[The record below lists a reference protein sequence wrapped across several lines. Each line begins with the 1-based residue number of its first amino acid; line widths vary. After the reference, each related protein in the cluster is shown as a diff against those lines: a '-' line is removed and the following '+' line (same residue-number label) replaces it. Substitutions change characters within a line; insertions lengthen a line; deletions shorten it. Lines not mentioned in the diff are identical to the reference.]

1 MTELVNLVKY
11 CQIKKQKL
19 ELIYSTVLFSQA
31 KCSDILDI
39 VKREENGTK
48 TTKGKVLLLHSA
60 VQAIDQPAQAL
71 GTPKPAEKGKPS
83 EIGTNAGACGM
94 KH

>member
-1 MTELVNLVKY
+1 MR
-11 CQIKKQKL
+11 
-19 ELIYSTVLFSQA
+19 STILSSEMH
-31 KCSDILDI
+31 SDILDI
-39 VKREENGTK
+39 KKRQEENGTE
-48 TTKGKVLLLHSA
+48 TTKGKVLLSHSA

-71 GTPKPAEKGKPS
+71 GTPKPAEKGKTS